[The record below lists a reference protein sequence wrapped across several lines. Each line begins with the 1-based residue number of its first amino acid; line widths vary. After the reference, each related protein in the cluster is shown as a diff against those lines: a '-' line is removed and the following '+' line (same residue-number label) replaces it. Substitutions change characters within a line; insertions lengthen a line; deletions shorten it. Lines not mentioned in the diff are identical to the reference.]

1 MPCFFSLH
9 IPPTVNKVV
18 PGHSCRGRPTVCVPR
33 RDRLLGGI
41 VQITKSPRRGC
52 VMLKLLV
59 KLPVSIVQVKL
70 GKEERWLVFPPK
82 RVWWPERL
90 IRTCGKANATAA
102 LAAKQTSTTTGSLN
116 TIIGDKVREVA
127 IFDGGRKNGGKKNK
141 ENVERH
147 ELYGVD
153 GYAMSTTTLVFF
165 SHGAGNWY
173 LTMGTGCCCCRW
185 RSSSWQF
192 SPVGVARWKR
202 TISPSS
208 YPYKDGPALARPSLS
223 LTVLCL

>member
-1 MPCFFSLH
+1 MSGDLSGSFAPVGKQTRR
-9 IPPTVNKVV
+9 P
-18 PGHSCRGRPTVCVPR
+18 HSPLRKQAH
-33 RDRLLGGI
+33 DYRLLKYNNRR
-41 VQITKSPRRGC
+41 QSPRSGHFRRGTE
-52 VMLKLLV
+52 K
-59 KLPVSIVQVKL
+59 
-70 GKEERWLVFPPK
+70 W
-82 RVWWPERL
+82 
-90 IRTCGKANATAA
+90 
-102 LAAKQTSTTTGSLN
+102 
-116 TIIGDKVREVA
+116 
-127 IFDGGRKNGGKKNK
+127 GKKNK

-173 LTMGTGCCCCRW
+173 LTMGTGCCCRW

-223 LTVLCL
+223 LSHGALLVASDKGEEEKLVAARSWRHRSFICLSLALTPRN